1 MNKTS
6 KKILITGG
14 GSNIGKDLI
23 FYLLKK
29 NFKVIAT
36 FNESKIN
43 INHQNL
49 KKIKFNF
56 SSTLRLT
63 DKFDIWI
70 HLASLTPTK
79 DKISKLMVKKNTIGL
94 KKVLNSNCN
103 FKKIVL
109 LSTISVYGN
118 IRSNLINEKTKFN
131 KPNYYGKSKIQMENI
146 LKEYAKNNY
155 IEYLILR
162 LPGVIG
168 NFTAN
173 NTFLNKIIFDLYNH
187 KKVFYKN
194 SENFFNNVVHTL
206 TIFKIIEKFLK
217 TSSFSNQVFNVCS
230 SKPIKL
236 SQIIKFIKKKFNS
249 RSIINVEKDKKS
261 FKICLKKLKK
271 FNLPISKTKVE
282 IMRTIQFYLSKYN
295 RQL

>member
-1 MNKTS
+1 MNKTF
-6 KKILITGG
+6 KKILVTGG
-14 GSNIGKDLI
+14 SSNIGKDLI
-23 FYLLKK
+23 FYFLKK
-29 NFKVIAT
+29 NCKVITT
-36 FNESKIN
+36 FNKSKIN

-56 SSTLRLT
+56 MSTFRLT

-70 HLASLTPTK
+70 HVASLTPTK

-118 IRSNLINEKTKFN
+118 IKSNLINEKTKFN

-155 IEYLILR
+155 IEFLILR

-173 NTFLNKIIFDLYNH
+173 NTFLNKIIFDLYNQ

-194 SENFFNNVVHTL
+194 PENFFNNVVHTL
-206 TIFKIIEKFLK
+206 TIFKIIAKFLK
-217 TSSFSNQVFNVCS
+217 TSSFSNQVFNACS

-249 RSIINVEKDKKS
+249 KSIINVGKDKKS
-261 FKICLKKLKK
+261 FKICHKKLKK

-282 IMRTIQFYLSKYN
+282 IMRTIKFYLSKYN
-295 RQL
+295 HQL